1 MTGGTLWCYFI
12 FEVKIIQKKIKN
24 ITAKKSTT
32 TSMSSIVKLFVICY
46 IFGTVYL
53 YSPSRLLS
61 SSSSVSNAIC
71 IVRVAPAQKPKIIF
85 DSTAKICACGHWWR
99 HRRRPP
105 NDASSTSR
113 NLKISHTHTYR
124 QTERNR
130 NRDSTQTVS

>member
-1 MTGGTLWCYFI
+1 
-12 FEVKIIQKKIKN
+12 
-24 ITAKKSTT
+24 
-32 TSMSSIVKLFVICY
+32 MSSIVKLFVICY

-53 YSPSRLLS
+53 YSPSRQLSS

-113 NLKISHTHTYR
+113 NLKISHTHIQADSRSETETETRPR
-124 QTERNR
+124 QCRENR
-130 NRDSTQTVS
+130 LIYHSGSFLSSSVAIKRGPPKNKR